1 MLRKV
6 DKIAKITATILLVVM
21 MLAMVSTSVFAAWGV
36 SITANTSAQGTGTV
50 TNIGG
55 SVVGIVQV
63 VGYVVAVVMLVII
76 GIKYITS
83 SPEGKAEVKKTAL
96 YYVLGAALIAG
107 AVTVA
112 GVIFDFG
119 SDISVS

>member
-21 MLAMVSTSVFAAWGV
+21 MLVMVSTSVFADWNV
-36 SITANTSAQGTGTV
+36 SVTSNTSAQGTGTV

>member
-1 MLRKV
+1 MLFR
-6 DKIAKITATILLVVM
+6 
-21 MLAMVSTSVFAAWGV
+21 S
-36 SITANTSAQGTGTV
+36 GTV

>member
-21 MLAMVSTSVFAAWGV
+21 MLAMVSTSVFAEWGV

-63 VGYVVAVVMLVII
+63 VGVVMLVII